1 MKRFWQAACRSE
13 ELRADAPLP
22 LVIMGEHLALYR
34 GPDGAP
40 VAVQDRCLHR
50 AGMLSKGRVENGCLE
65 CPYHGW
71 TYGEKGRLD
80 KIPSMGDA
88 AAPGGRALPGPDAL
102 EREGYVYVRFESGPE
117 SFEPFA
123 QPHWGEKGWR
133 RVRLTNTFKNDVTN
147 CAENFLDI
155 PHTSFVH
162 RGLFRSPRRQKL
174 TATVARKA
182 GSVITRYRGETDN
195 LGFYSRFLNPSGK
208 EISHVDSFHMPNV
221 TCVEYDFGPRR
232 RFTITSQSVPAEGGT
247 TVVHTDLAYD
257 YGFWSFLAGP
267 LVRRAGQAVI
277 DQDLEV
283 LADQSEVMR
292 RTPGEFS
299 HSPADVIHVMI
310 ESVRRELEAGRDPR
324 RLPDMSQEIEFC
336 V

>member
-1 MKRFWQAACRSE
+1 MA
-13 ELRADAPLP
+13 
-22 LVIMGEHLALYR
+22 EHLALYR
-34 GPDGAP
+34 DKNGAP
-40 VAVQDRCLHR
+40 VAAFDRCLHR

-71 TYGEKGRLD
+71 TYGAKGRLV
-80 KIPSMGDA
+80 KIPSMGAD
-88 AAPGGRALPGPDAL
+88 AAPGGRALPGPEAL
-102 EREGYVYVRFESGPE
+102 EREGYIYVRFENGPE
-117 SFEPFA
+117 DFAPFA

-133 RVRLTNTFKNDVTN
+133 RVRLKNMFKNDVTN
-147 CAENFLDI
+147 CVENFVDI

-182 GSVITRYRGETDN
+182 GSVVTRYHGETDN
-195 LGFYSRFLNPSGK
+195 LGSYSWFLNPSGK

-232 RFTITSQSVPAEGGT
+232 RFFITSQSVPAEGGT
-247 TVVHTDLAYD
+247 TVVHTDLAFD
-257 YGFWSFLAGP
+257 YGIGGYLAGP

-283 LADQSEVMR
+283 LADQQEVMR
-292 RTPGEFS
+292 RSPGEFS
-299 HSPADVIHVMI
+299 HSPADVIHVYI

-324 RLPDMSQEIEFC
+324 RLPDMSSDIEFW